1 MQLKIVWESG
11 STNPENADNLDRIS
25 QWWRNLNGKE
35 ISWVERLIS
44 QIGGMSEIH
53 WHPQRFDETFVIV
66 NPEIREDTLYWYKL
80 DFPVERNNTVQK
92 LELDNLQQ
100 QLYLYPQLESEL
112 VIRIGIPEVK
122 YQTLELNN
130 PEIALGEDNILLMW
144 EAEQELEIKI
154 SLSPENIAKL
164 KELLA
169 EKTLTKDFTQQ
180 ALGANPSNYNLSCL

>member
-130 PEIALGEDNILLMW
+130 PEIALGEENILLMW
-144 EAEQELEIKI
+144 EADRELEIKI

-169 EKTLTKDFTQQ
+169 
-180 ALGANPSNYNLSCL
+180 